1 MATITSTYSSPTPP
15 AHGHQQRD
23 PSVNSLVDHS
33 YSGNRYKAQ
42 RPRSRQPSSS
52 AFNDEGSEVDVTLD
66 GSSMTPNKGEQHMA
80 VDYATVNFTERP
92 ETDSKADL
100 STTNTYKGTCPS
112 YQDSPNHLLQSAR
125 PRLVGSGVGAIN
137 RHLNGSTPGRAS
149 KNVKVSSFTARVS
162 APTRAINY
170 IKGFVPPAVDTPPGG
185 LNEGPPVETG
195 NMLEQLPNAR
205 DRSMVLSNLR
215 GGVPTFT
222 PGAYYNPTSYLH
234 SASLSL
240 VPSAQFLPFTP
251 RSHLLPDL
259 TRFASAEY
267 IASLIAASPAATT
280 SDGTPITRPFSLAP
294 LPYTDEDIPIPQP
307 YNTEYPHPITAYASP
322 RVNHET
328 VKRSGYGQLLK
339 ALVEQDLPLTL
350 GSRLYDAGFR
360 DLDSSV
366 YLLFSFEGSQGNGIP
381 ESLWSKLENVT
392 SSRLPVGSNG
402 VSPFARSTT
411 ATSNAVEI
419 PPRFAQLNNQA
430 AIEFGML
437 TPPGSTEEV
446 DYLTK
451 PINNRLPDYDPTPR
465 PSPDYHSIKHAS
477 SMANMRVI
485 DHSWDQR
492 GSGHPDQCPPPS
504 SIYQPRTNHSA
515 SSETIATGISPFYK
529 TELCAI
535 WQQTG
540 KCKYGGQCQYAH
552 GVEELRLPRH
562 LQNAARTSSPAKEG
576 MITHPPHDYEANNGI
591 IYPSP
596 TRSISLRPHA
606 RGTASGISQAHSQA
620 RSEPRRS
627 SCPPQQL
634 AALAEGVEDDHP
646 LPLPARHQSLAVPA
660 PIGAERT
667 CPTSTTRNNTPSTRS
682 SISSTEKWEDMPP
695 FTLAESSFASSLLRS
710 EPSTMSLSLSTSSSS
725 GYSLFTDYGE
735 KATTYSPID
744 GDITI
749 SDHDGLKHGYSS
761 QPFGGM
767 KGFEASNNGHSRWK

>member
-15 AHGHQQRD
+15 AHGHRQRD
-23 PSVNSLVDHS
+23 PSVHSLVDHS
-33 YSGNRYKAQ
+33 HSRNRYKAQ
-42 RPRSRQPSSS
+42 RARSRQTLSS
-52 AFNDEGSEVDVTLD
+52 AFNDEGSDVDVTLD
-66 GSSMTPNKGEQHMA
+66 GSSITPNKGEQHMA
-80 VDYATVNFTERP
+80 VDYATVNCTERP
-92 ETDSKADL
+92 ENDSMADFG
-100 STTNTYKGTCPS
+100 TTTTYKGICPS
-112 YQDSPNHLLQSAR
+112 YQDPPDHLLQSAR
-125 PRLVGSGVGAIN
+125 PRLVGSGVGAVN

-149 KNVKVSSFTARVS
+149 KNVNVSSFTARAS
-162 APTRAINY
+162 APPRAINHT
-170 IKGFVPPAVDTPPGG
+170 KGLVPPAVDTPPGD
-185 LNEGPPVETG
+185 LNRSPPVETG
-195 NMLEQLPNAR
+195 NMLEHLPDAR

-222 PGAYYNPTSYLH
+222 PGAYHHPTAYLH
-234 SASLSL
+234 SASSL
-240 VPSAQFLPFTP
+240 MVPSAPFLSITP
-251 RSHLLPDL
+251 KSHLLPDL

-280 SDGTPITRPFSLAP
+280 PAGNPITRPFSLAP

-322 RVNHET
+322 RVNPET

-339 ALVEQDLPLTL
+339 TLVEQDLPLTL

-411 ATSNAVEI
+411 ATSNAVEM
-419 PPRFAQLNNQA
+419 PPRFAQLSNQA

-446 DYLTK
+446 DYFTK

-485 DHSWDQR
+485 DHCWDQR
-492 GSGHPDQCPPPS
+492 GSGHRDQCPPPS
-504 SIYQPRTNHSA
+504 SGYQPRTDNSA
-515 SSETIATGISPFYK
+515 TSETTATGISPFYK

-562 LQNAARTSSPAKEG
+562 LQNAARISPPAKEG
-576 MITHPPHDYEANNGI
+576 MMTHPPYSHEANKGMV
-591 IYPSP
+591 YPSP

-606 RGTASGISQAHSQA
+606 RGTASGFSQTQMQA

-634 AALAEGVEDDHP
+634 AALAEGVEDDHS

-660 PIGAERT
+660 PIGAERPI
-667 CPTSTTRNNTPSTRS
+667 PTSTTSNNTPSTRS
-682 SISSTEKWEDMPP
+682 SISSAEKWEDMPP
-695 FTLAESSFASSLLRS
+695 FTLAESSFASTQLRS
-710 EPSTMSLSLSTSSSS
+710 ESSRMSLSLSTSSSS

-735 KATTYSPID
+735 KSTTYSPIE

-749 SDHDGLKHGYSS
+749 SDHDRFKYGYSS

-767 KGFEASNNGHSRWK
+767 KEIEASNNGHSLWK